1 MEIFSYI
8 FLKINKLTANIVL
21 EDFLDNIDSY
31 NNNTL
36 LLHIYNY
43 VSAVI
48 FHKRQNY
55 NTETDYRI
63 NYFDYYI
70 LQNKNIDFEDKI
82 HLFHYFSLAQK
93 FYNSLNKFSFLYKRK
108 NAKIFDINYDLC
120 MNDFDTL
127 KSNILFSV
135 FCKKD
140 KTIYKFRISDIINI
154 INNALTY
161 DQNFISTPQ
170 QIKNPYTNIPFDKGE
185 LYYIYFKIKE
195 STLLMPY
202 LFHQLFIVNFDLQ
215 HFRLYNECYLR
226 EKSISNFIKS
236 DNIIEKHKY
245 ILSMIADYFIYANIS
260 IDFFF
265 PPNILVNHF
274 NKPYLELYLKSLY
287 SLNPDLKFNSSIILT
302 QKLIRFHR
310 LNPNYAQPYV
320 TKKRDNQNNIHLI
333 YRYNTTINIEST
345 NLLDNLLQNNNEQYE
360 ENVDNKVIENFI
372 NNVVTIND
380 EKMNILF
387 ECIFNNYLL
396 ILFTISCFSTVFCCQ
411 QRTMYKYKLVSQ
423 EDIKQEFVKGTPV

>member
-8 FLKINKLTANIVL
+8 FLKINKLTDNIVL

-31 NNNTL
+31 HNNTL
-36 LLHIYNY
+36 ILHIYNF
-43 VSAVI
+43 VSAII
-48 FHKRQNY
+48 FHKKQNY

-70 LQNKNIDFEDKI
+70 LQNNKINEGDKNYLFDIFSKTQKI
-82 HLFHYFSLAQK
+82 
-93 FYNSLNKFSFLYKRK
+93 YNSLNRNCFLYKK
-108 NAKIFDINYDLC
+108 YKAKHYDVNC
-120 MNDFDTL
+120 DFYMSNFNTL
-127 KSNILFSV
+127 KSNILFSI

-140 KTIYKFRISDIINI
+140 KTIYKFRISDIITI

-161 DQNFISTPQ
+161 EQNFISTPQ

-195 STLLMPY
+195 STLLMPH
-202 LFHQLFIVNFDLQ
+202 LFHQLFIVNFDLEQ
-215 HFRLYNECYLR
+215 FRLYNECYIR
-226 EKSISNFIKS
+226 EKSIINFIKS
-236 DNIIEKHKY
+236 DNIIEKYKY

-310 LNPNYAQPYV
+310 LNPNYAQPFV
-320 TKKRDNQNNIHLI
+320 TKKRDNENNIHLI
-333 YRYNTTINIEST
+333 YRYNTTINIESS
-345 NLLDNLLQNNNEQYE
+345 NLIDNLLQNNNENHE
-360 ENVDNKVIENFI
+360 ENEEELEDLQEDEDAEEGEQDEEEDEYNEGEGEEEDNEDIEHQQEESYQYFPI
-372 NNVVTIND
+372 I
-380 EKMNILF
+380 EFNIQELYG
-387 ECIFNNYLL
+387 N
-396 ILFTISCFSTVFCCQ
+396 TISN
-411 QRTMYKYKLVSQ
+411 
-423 EDIKQEFVKGTPV
+423 

>member
-1 MEIFSYI
+1 MEIFTSL
-8 FLKINKLTANIVL
+8 FLKYNKYTSNIIL

-36 LLHIYNY
+36 LLYIYNY
-43 VSAVI
+43 VSAVN

-55 NTETDYRI
+55 NTETDYRL

-70 LQNKNIDFEDKI
+70 LQNDKLTDENKKY
-82 HLFHYFSLAQK
+82 LFDVFSKTQK
-93 FYNSLNKFSFLYKRK
+93 TYNSFNRICFLYKIYK
-108 NAKIFDINYDLC
+108 AKIFDMNYDLC

-127 KSNILFSV
+127 KSNILFSL

-170 QIKNPYTNIPFDKGE
+170 QIKNPYTNIPFNKGE
-185 LYYIYFKIKE
+185 LFYIYFKIKE
-195 STLLMPY
+195 SPLLMPY
-202 LFHQLFIVNFDLQ
+202 LFHQLFIVNFDLERY
-215 HFRLYNECYLR
+215 RLYNECYIR

-265 PPNILVNHF
+265 PPSILVNHF

-310 LNPNYAQPYV
+310 LNPNYAQPFV
-320 TKKRDNQNNIHLI
+320 TKKRDSENNIHLI
-333 YRYNTTINIEST
+333 YRYNTTINIESS
-345 NLLDNLLQNNNEQYE
+345 NLIDNLLQNNNENHE
-360 ENVDNKVIENFI
+360 ENEEELEELEEDEHAEEGLLHEGEDEDN
-372 NNVVTIND
+372 
-380 EKMNILF
+380 
-387 ECIFNNYLL
+387 
-396 ILFTISCFSTVFCCQ
+396 
-411 QRTMYKYKLVSQ
+411 
-423 EDIKQEFVKGTPV
+423 EDIEHQEEDNDDLEENYQ

>member
-36 LLHIYNY
+36 LLYIYNY

-70 LQNKNIDFEDKI
+70 LQNDKLSEENKKY
-82 HLFHYFSLAQK
+82 LFDVFSKTQK
-93 FYNSLNKFSFLYKRK
+93 FYNSLNKFSFLYKKK
-108 NAKIFDINYDLC
+108 NAKIFDMNYDLC

-127 KSNILFSV
+127 KSNILFSI

-140 KTIYKFRISDIINI
+140 KTIYKFRISDILNI

-170 QIKNPYTNIPFDKGE
+170 QIKNPYTNMPFYKGE

-195 STLLMPY
+195 SPLLMPY
-202 LFHQLFIVNFDLQ
+202 LFHQLFIVNFDLEQ
-215 HFRLYNECYLR
+215 FRLYNECYIR

-310 LNPNYAQPYV
+310 LNPNYAQPFV
-320 TKKRDNQNNIHLI
+320 TKKRDNENNIHLI
-333 YRYNTTINIEST
+333 YRYNTTINTETS
-345 NLLDNLLQNNNEQYE
+345 NLIDNLLQNNNENHQENEEELQELEEDEDAEEGLQDEGEDEDNEDIEHQEEDNDDLEESYQYLPIIEFNIE
-360 ENVDNKVIENFI
+360 ELYGNTI
-372 NNVVTIND
+372 NN
-380 EKMNILF
+380 
-387 ECIFNNYLL
+387 
-396 ILFTISCFSTVFCCQ
+396 
-411 QRTMYKYKLVSQ
+411 
-423 EDIKQEFVKGTPV
+423 

>member
-1 MEIFSYI
+1 MEIFTSL
-8 FLKINKLTANIVL
+8 FLKYNKYTSNIIL

-36 LLHIYNY
+36 LLYIYNY

-55 NTETDYRI
+55 NTETDYRL

-70 LQNKNIDFEDKI
+70 LQNDKLSEENKKY
-82 HLFHYFSLAQK
+82 LFDVFSKTQK
-93 FYNSLNKFSFLYKRK
+93 TYNSFNRISFLYKIHKAK
-108 NAKIFDINYDLC
+108 NFDMNYDLC

-127 KSNILFSV
+127 KSNILFSL

-170 QIKNPYTNIPFDKGE
+170 QIKNPYTNIPFNKGE

-195 STLLMPY
+195 SPLLMPY
-202 LFHQLFIVNFDLQ
+202 LFHQLFIVNFDLEQ
-215 HFRLYNECYLR
+215 YRLYNECYIR

-265 PPNILVNHF
+265 PPSILVNHF
-274 NKPYLELYLKSLY
+274 NKPYLELYLKSVY

-310 LNPNYAQPYV
+310 LNPNYAQPFV
-320 TKKRDNQNNIHLI
+320 TKKRDSENNIHLI
-333 YRYNTTINIEST
+333 YRYNTTINIESS
-345 NLLDNLLQNNNEQYE
+345 NLIDNLLQNNNENHE
-360 ENVDNKVIENFI
+360 ENEEELEELEELEEDEEHYEDQEHYQEDHDVEENYQYLPIIEFNIQELYGNTI
-372 NNVVTIND
+372 NN
-380 EKMNILF
+380 
-387 ECIFNNYLL
+387 
-396 ILFTISCFSTVFCCQ
+396 
-411 QRTMYKYKLVSQ
+411 
-423 EDIKQEFVKGTPV
+423 

>member
-1 MEIFSYI
+1 METFTSI
-8 FLKINKLTANIVL
+8 FLNYNKYTSNIIL
-21 EDFLDNIDSY
+21 ENFLDNIDSY
-31 NNNTL
+31 HNNTL
-36 LLHIYNY
+36 LLYIYNY

-70 LQNKNIDFEDKI
+70 LQNDKLTEEDKNY
-82 HLFHYFSLAQK
+82 LFDIFSKTQK
-93 FYNSLNKFSFLYKRK
+93 IYNSLNRISFLYKRYK
-108 NAKIFDINYDLC
+108 AKIFDMNYDLC
-120 MNDFDTL
+120 MNDFKTL
-127 KSNILFSV
+127 KSNILFSL

-161 DQNFISTPQ
+161 EQNFISTPQ
-170 QIKNPYTNIPFDKGE
+170 QIKNPYTNMPFDKGE

-195 STLLMPY
+195 SPLLMPY
-202 LFHQLFIVNFDLQ
+202 LFHQLFIVNFDLEQ
-215 HFRLYNECYLR
+215 FRLYNECYIR
-226 EKSISNFIKS
+226 EKNISNFIKT
-236 DNIIEKHKY
+236 DNRIEKHKY

-260 IDFFF
+260 VDFFF

-310 LNPNYAQPYV
+310 LNPNYAQPFV
-320 TKKRDNQNNIHLI
+320 TKKRDNENNIHLI
-333 YRYNTTINIEST
+333 YRYNTTINTETT
-345 NLLDNLLQNNNEQYE
+345 NIVNNNENYE
-360 ENVDNKVIENFI
+360 ENQEELQDNEDDEEGEEEQEELQDNEDDDEEEQGEQSYQYLPIIEFNIEELYGNTI
-372 NNVVTIND
+372 NN
-380 EKMNILF
+380 
-387 ECIFNNYLL
+387 
-396 ILFTISCFSTVFCCQ
+396 
-411 QRTMYKYKLVSQ
+411 
-423 EDIKQEFVKGTPV
+423 

>member
-48 FHKRQNY
+48 FHKKQNY

-70 LQNKNIDFEDKI
+70 LQNDKLSEENKKY
-82 HLFHYFSLAQK
+82 LFDVFSKTQK
-93 FYNSLNKFSFLYKRK
+93 TYNSFNRISFLYKIHKAK
-108 NAKIFDINYDLC
+108 NFDMNYDLC

-127 KSNILFSV
+127 KSNILFSI

-170 QIKNPYTNIPFDKGE
+170 QIKNPYTNMPFDKGE

-195 STLLMPY
+195 SSLLMPY
-202 LFHQLFIVNFDLQ
+202 LFHQLFTVNFDLEQ
-215 HFRLYNECYLR
+215 FRLYNECYIR

-274 NKPYLELYLKSLY
+274 NQPYLELYLKSLY
-287 SLNPDLKFNSSIILT
+287 SLNPDLKFNSSIMLT

-310 LNPNYAQPYV
+310 LNPNYAQPFV
-320 TKKRDNQNNIHLI
+320 TKKRDNDNNIHLI
-333 YRYNTTINIEST
+333 YRYNTTINIESS
-345 NLLDNLLQNNNEQYE
+345 NLIDNLLQNNNDNHDENEEELEDLEQDEDAEEGLQYE
-360 ENVDNKVIENFI
+360 GEDEDNEDIEHQEEDNHDVEEIYQYLPIIEFNIEELYGNTI
-372 NNVVTIND
+372 NN
-380 EKMNILF
+380 
-387 ECIFNNYLL
+387 
-396 ILFTISCFSTVFCCQ
+396 
-411 QRTMYKYKLVSQ
+411 
-423 EDIKQEFVKGTPV
+423 

>member
-1 MEIFSYI
+1 MEIFTSL
-8 FLKINKLTANIVL
+8 FLKYNKYTSNIIL
-21 EDFLDNIDSY
+21 EEFLDNI
-31 NNNTL
+31 NNYSDNIL
-36 LLHIYNY
+36 ILHIYNY

-70 LQNKNIDFEDKI
+70 LQNDKLSEEDKKY
-82 HLFHYFSLAQK
+82 LFDIFSKTQK
-93 FYNSLNKFSFLYKRK
+93 TYNSLNRISFLYKRHK
-108 NAKIFDINYDLC
+108 AKIFDMNYDLC

-127 KSNILFSV
+127 KSKILFSV

-170 QIKNPYTNIPFDKGE
+170 QIKNPYTNIPFNKGE

-195 STLLMPY
+195 SPLLIPY
-202 LFHQLFIVNFDLQ
+202 LFHQLFIVNFDLEQ
-215 HFRLYNECYLR
+215 FRLYNECYIR
-226 EKSISNFIKS
+226 EHSISNFIKS

-265 PPNILVNHF
+265 PPNILVNNF

-310 LNPNYAQPYV
+310 LNPNYAQPFV
-320 TKKRDNQNNIHLI
+320 TKKRDNENNIHLI
-333 YRYNTTINIEST
+333 YRYNTTINIEYS
-345 NLLDNLLQNNNEQYE
+345 NLVDNLLQNINQETNEEPEDEEPEDEDIEPIENNDNDSDVREE
-360 ENVDNKVIENFI
+360 ENSEQPEESYEINYSQPPLFYFNPYFI
-372 NNVVTIND
+372 YGN
-380 EKMNILF
+380 
-387 ECIFNNYLL
+387 
-396 ILFTISCFSTVFCCQ
+396 TISN
-411 QRTMYKYKLVSQ
+411 
-423 EDIKQEFVKGTPV
+423 

>member
-8 FLKINKLTANIVL
+8 FLKNNKLTANIVL
-21 EDFLDNIDSY
+21 EDFLDNIDNY
-31 NNNTL
+31 NNNNNNTS
-36 LLHIYNY
+36 LLHIYNFI
-43 VSAVI
+43 SAII
-48 FHKRQNY
+48 FHKKQNY

-70 LQNKNIDFEDKI
+70 LQNDNLSGKDKQS
-82 HLFHYFSLAQK
+82 LFDIFSKTQK
-93 FYNSLNKFSFLYKRK
+93 TYNSLNKFCFSYKRHK
-108 NAKIFDINYDLC
+108 SKFFDMNYDLC

-127 KSNILFSV
+127 KSNILFSL

-140 KTIYKFRISDIINI
+140 KTIYRFRISDIINI

-195 STLLMPY
+195 SPFLMPF
-202 LFHQLFIVNFDLQ
+202 LFHQLFIVNFDLEQ
-215 HFRLYNECYLR
+215 FRLYNECYIR
-226 EKSISNFIKS
+226 ENSISNFIKS

-245 ILSMIADYFIYANIS
+245 ILSMFADYFIYANIS
-260 IDFFF
+260 INFFF

-287 SLNPDLKFNSSIILT
+287 SLNPDLKFNSNIILT

-310 LNPNYAQPYV
+310 LNPNYAQLFV
-320 TKKRDNQNNIHLI
+320 TKKRDNENNIHLI
-333 YRYNTTINIEST
+333 YRYNTTINTETT
-345 NLLDNLLQNNNEQYE
+345 NIVDNLLQNNNENHE
-360 ENVDNKVIENFI
+360 ENEEELEDFQEDVDESDDEHHEEQREEEEYEQHQEEEGSHQYLPIIEF
-372 NNVVTIND
+372 
-380 EKMNILF
+380 NIQELYG
-387 ECIFNNYLL
+387 N
-396 ILFTISCFSTVFCCQ
+396 TISN
-411 QRTMYKYKLVSQ
+411 
-423 EDIKQEFVKGTPV
+423 

>member
-1 MEIFSYI
+1 MEIFTSL
-8 FLKINKLTANIVL
+8 FLKYNKYTSNIIL
-21 EDFLDNIDSY
+21 EEFLDNI
-31 NNNTL
+31 NNYSDNIL
-36 LLHIYNY
+36 ILHIYNY
-43 VSAVI
+43 VSVVI

-70 LQNKNIDFEDKI
+70 LQNDKLSEEDKKY
-82 HLFHYFSLAQK
+82 LFDIFSKTQK
-93 FYNSLNKFSFLYKRK
+93 TYNSLNRISFLYKRHK
-108 NAKIFDINYDLC
+108 AKFFDMNYDLC

-127 KSNILFSV
+127 KSIILFSV

-170 QIKNPYTNIPFDKGE
+170 QIKNPYTNIPFNKGE

-195 STLLMPY
+195 SPLLIPY
-202 LFHQLFIVNFDLQ
+202 LFHQLFIVNFDLEQ
-215 HFRLYNECYLR
+215 FRLYNECYIR
-226 EKSISNFIKS
+226 EHSISNFIKS

-265 PPNILVNHF
+265 PPNILVNNF

-310 LNPNYAQPYV
+310 LNPNYGKPFV
-320 TKKRDNQNNIHLI
+320 TKKRDNENNIYLI
-333 YRYNTTINIEST
+333 YRFNTTLNT
-345 NLLDNLLQNNNEQYE
+345 NSNDLLENLQNINQETNEEPEDEEPEDEEPEDEDIEPIENNDNDSDVREE
-360 ENVDNKVIENFI
+360 ENSEQPEESYEINYSQPPLFYFI
-372 NNVVTIND
+372 KRIPVTS
-380 EKMNILF
+380 L
-387 ECIFNNYLL
+387 
-396 ILFTISCFSTVFCCQ
+396 
-411 QRTMYKYKLVSQ
+411 
-423 EDIKQEFVKGTPV
+423 

>member
-8 FLKINKLTANIVL
+8 FLKINKLTSNIVL

-82 HLFHYFSLAQK
+82 HLFHYFSLAQT

-170 QIKNPYTNIPFDKGE
+170 QIKNPYTNILFDKGE
-185 LYYIYFKIKE
+185 LYHIYFKIKE
-195 STLLMPY
+195 SPLLMPY
-202 LFHQLFIVNFDLQ
+202 LFHQLFIVNFDLEQ
-215 HFRLYNECYLR
+215 FRLYNECYIR

-245 ILSMIADYFIYANIS
+245 ILSMFTDYFIYANIS

-265 PPNILVNHF
+265 PPNILVEHF
-274 NKPYLELYLKSLY
+274 NQPYLELYLKSLY
-287 SLNPDLKFNSSIILT
+287 SLNPDLKFNSSIILI

-310 LNPNYAQPYV
+310 LNPNYAQPFV
-320 TKKRDNQNNIHLI
+320 TKKRDNDNNIHLI
-333 YRYNTTINIEST
+333 YRYNTTINTETTNIVN
-345 NLLDNLLQNNNEQYE
+345 NLLENNNENCE
-360 ENVDNKVIENFI
+360 ENQEELQDNEDDDEKDEEEEEDEELQPDEDEEEEEQVEESYQYLPIIEFNIEELYGNTI
-372 NNVVTIND
+372 NN
-380 EKMNILF
+380 
-387 ECIFNNYLL
+387 
-396 ILFTISCFSTVFCCQ
+396 
-411 QRTMYKYKLVSQ
+411 
-423 EDIKQEFVKGTPV
+423 

>member
-36 LLHIYNY
+36 LLYIYNY

-55 NTETDYRI
+55 NTETDYRL

-70 LQNKNIDFEDKI
+70 LENKNIDFEDKI
-82 HLFHYFSLAQK
+82 HLFHYFSLTQK

-108 NAKIFDINYDLC
+108 NAKIFDMNYDLC

-127 KSNILFSV
+127 KSNILFSL

-170 QIKNPYTNIPFDKGE
+170 QIKNPYTNIPFNKGE

-195 STLLMPY
+195 SPLLMPY
-202 LFHQLFIVNFDLQ
+202 LFHQLFIVNFDLEQ
-215 HFRLYNECYLR
+215 YRLYNECYIR

-265 PPNILVNHF
+265 PPSILVNHF
-274 NKPYLELYLKSLY
+274 NKPYLELYLKSVY

-310 LNPNYAQPYV
+310 LNPNYAQPFV
-320 TKKRDNQNNIHLI
+320 TKKRDSENNIHLI
-333 YRYNTTINIEST
+333 YRYNTTINIESS
-345 NLLDNLLQNNNEQYE
+345 NLIDNLLQNNNENHE
-360 ENVDNKVIENFI
+360 ENEEELEELEEDEEHYEDREHYQEDHDVEENYQYLPIIEFNIQELYGNTI
-372 NNVVTIND
+372 NN
-380 EKMNILF
+380 
-387 ECIFNNYLL
+387 
-396 ILFTISCFSTVFCCQ
+396 
-411 QRTMYKYKLVSQ
+411 
-423 EDIKQEFVKGTPV
+423 

>member
-1 MEIFSYI
+1 MEIFTSL
-8 FLKINKLTANIVL
+8 FLKYNKYTSNIIL
-21 EDFLDNIDSY
+21 EEFLDNI
-31 NNNTL
+31 NNYSDNIL
-36 LLHIYNY
+36 ILHIYNY

-70 LQNKNIDFEDKI
+70 LQNDKLSEEDKKY
-82 HLFHYFSLAQK
+82 LFDIFSKTQK
-93 FYNSLNKFSFLYKRK
+93 TYNSLNRISFLYKRHK
-108 NAKIFDINYDLC
+108 AKIFDMNYDLC

-127 KSNILFSV
+127 KSKILFSV

-170 QIKNPYTNIPFDKGE
+170 QIKNPYTNIPFNKGE

-195 STLLMPY
+195 SPLLIPY
-202 LFHQLFIVNFDLQ
+202 LFHQLFIVNFDLEQ
-215 HFRLYNECYLR
+215 FRLYNECYIR
-226 EKSISNFIKS
+226 EHSISNFIKS

-265 PPNILVNHF
+265 PPNILVNNF

-310 LNPNYAQPYV
+310 LNPNYAQPFV
-320 TKKRDNQNNIHLI
+320 TKKRDNENNIHLI
-333 YRYNTTINIEST
+333 YRYNTTINIEYS
-345 NLLDNLLQNNNEQYE
+345 NLVDNLLQNINQETNEEPEDEEPEDEEPEDEEPEDEDIEPIENNDNDSDVREE
-360 ENVDNKVIENFI
+360 ENSEQPEESYEINYSQPPLFYFNPYFI
-372 NNVVTIND
+372 YGN
-380 EKMNILF
+380 
-387 ECIFNNYLL
+387 
-396 ILFTISCFSTVFCCQ
+396 TISN
-411 QRTMYKYKLVSQ
+411 
-423 EDIKQEFVKGTPV
+423 

>member
-1 MEIFSYI
+1 MEIFNYI
-8 FLKINKLTANIVL
+8 FLKINKLTSNIVL

-31 NNNTL
+31 NNTL

-108 NAKIFDINYDLC
+108 NAKNFDINYDLC

-140 KTIYKFRISDIINI
+140 KTIYKFRLSDIINI

-202 LFHQLFIVNFDLQ
+202 LFHQLFIVNFDLEQ
-215 HFRLYNECYLR
+215 FRLYNECYLR

-236 DNIIEKHKY
+236 DNIIKKHKY

-310 LNPNYAQPYV
+310 LNPKYAQPFV
-320 TKKRDNQNNIHLI
+320 TKKRDNENNIHLI
-333 YRYNTTINIEST
+333 YRYNTTINIESS
-345 NLLDNLLQNNNEQYE
+345 NLIDNLLQNNNDNHE
-360 ENVDNKVIENFI
+360 ENEEELEDLEEDEHAEEGLQDEGEDEYDEGEEQLEHQEEDDDDDLEESYQYLPIIEFNIEELYRNTI
-372 NNVVTIND
+372 NN
-380 EKMNILF
+380 
-387 ECIFNNYLL
+387 
-396 ILFTISCFSTVFCCQ
+396 
-411 QRTMYKYKLVSQ
+411 
-423 EDIKQEFVKGTPV
+423 